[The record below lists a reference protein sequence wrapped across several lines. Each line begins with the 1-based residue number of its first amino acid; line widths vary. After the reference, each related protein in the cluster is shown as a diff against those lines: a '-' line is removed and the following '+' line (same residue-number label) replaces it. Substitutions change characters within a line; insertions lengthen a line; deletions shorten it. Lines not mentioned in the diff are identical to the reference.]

1 MSLSNNVNDFID
13 EAKGNIRSAIAA
25 AARNERPIV
34 IQQLSEVLRCLD
46 SINKM
51 EQATDDLESL
61 MNKLQSKMKRN
72 GGDGEGFTF
81 GPFSI

>member
-1 MSLSNNVNDFID
+1 MSLSDNVNDFID
-13 EAKGNIRSAIAA
+13 EAKGNVRSAIAA

-34 IQQLSEVLRCLD
+34 IQQLSEVLRSLD

-51 EQATDDLESL
+51 ERATDDLENLISSVKQK
-61 MNKLQSKMKRN
+61 MNR
-72 GGDGEGFTF
+72 DGTDGMTF